1 MNDEK
6 LGALLV
12 LIAATG
18 LGTLGIL
25 GRLAFDMGLTIPTTL
40 ALRFSIG
47 SVVFY
52 LLLGIN
58 QIRERKGKET
68 RPEADSYRPFHF
80 LTGRNLIVGV
90 GLGAFGY
97 AVMSGLF
104 FWGYRFMSVGMVA
117 IVFYMYPI
125 FVVMI
130 AAIFLKE
137 KVTQYTAI
145 ALALAFGGVALIAGA
160 DPVHTDPRGVTIVL
174 GAAIVYA
181 SYVTASRSMLSTV
194 DSRVL
199 TAYVLPSAAATFL
212 IYGKITDQLMLPAT
226 AYGWAVGFTLAI
238 VATVIP
244 VFAFLN
250 GLSRIGAVRASILS
264 TFEPVVAVVLG
275 ATLLHDSVTLATIL
289 GGILILVGAILANK
303 RHRSVA

>member
-6 LGALLV
+6 LGTLLV

-18 LGTLGIL
+18 LGTIGIL

-52 LLLGIN
+52 LFLGIS
-58 QIRERKGKET
+58 QIRERKRKET
-68 RPEADSYRPFHF
+68 RFEARSYRPFHF
-80 LTGRNLIVGV
+80 LTGRNLMVGV

-104 FWGYRFMSVGMVA
+104 FWGYKFLSVGMVA

-137 KVTQYTAI
+137 KVTSYTAI
-145 ALALAFGGVALIAGA
+145 ALALAFGGVALIAKA

-181 SYVTASRSMLSTV
+181 GYVIVSRSMLSMV

-212 IYGKITDQLMLPAT
+212 FYGKMTGQLMLPST
-226 AYGWAVGFTLAI
+226 ACAWAVGVALAI
-238 VATVIP
+238 VGTVIP
-244 VFAFLN
+244 IFTFLN

-264 TFEPVVAVVLG
+264 TFEPVVAVMLG
-275 ATLLHDSVTLATIL
+275 AALLHDSVTLATIL
-289 GGILILVGAILANK
+289 GGTLILAGAILVNEK
-303 RHRSVA
+303 RRSVT